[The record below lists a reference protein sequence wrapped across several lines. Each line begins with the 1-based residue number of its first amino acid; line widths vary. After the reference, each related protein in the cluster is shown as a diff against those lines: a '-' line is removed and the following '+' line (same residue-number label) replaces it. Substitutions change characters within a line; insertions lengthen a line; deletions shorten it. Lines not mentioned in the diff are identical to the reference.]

1 MAVEIVAPDYFQGQR
16 WERREYLAEA
26 ARAAGKAV
34 AAVHQPGDRVEICS
48 GFIHR
53 ATQHDHPDWKI
64 VKITG
69 RFQSRIELAL
79 KEYLHGLGF
88 PYEGSTEAY
97 GKLFFES
104 IRWLK
109 GGNPARRGM
118 EPDRL
123 KLAKSGWRLFH
134 VYQQNPYPEAV
145 RIARQMKR
153 QRSRARNEDATYDY

>member
-1 MAVEIVAPDYFQGQR
+1 MGSLHAGQSTAADEVEHDRHVAQDISHVAGDLQPP
-16 WERREYLAEA
+16 REHGLH
-26 ARAAGKAV
+26 G
-34 AAVHQPGDRVEICS
+34 
-48 GFIHR
+48 
-53 ATQHDHPDWKI
+53 
-64 VKITG
+64 
-69 RFQSRIELAL
+69 IELAL